1 MKNWLK
7 KHKWKI
13 LILLLII
20 AVLAAAFWYGGNA
33 PGARGWK
40 PETPSESQSEASSGD
55 TTPATE
61 ESSVAPSTEIA
72 SSEAPS
78 SEPDTSASEE
88 PTEPTKD
95 RYQTD
100 PVPEDKPKPVEPEE
114 ATVDTTTTQTCT
126 LSITCGTI
134 LNNMDLCDPD
144 KVGIVP
150 SNGVILATT
159 TCSFSAGE
167 SVFDLLQRIC
177 REYGIHLEA
186 SWTPA
191 YNSAYVEGIAN
202 LYEFDVGSGS
212 GWMYKVNGWFPN
224 YGCSRYEIQ
233 PGDEICFVYTC
244 NYGKDV
250 GGSVG

>member
-1 MKNWLK
+1 MKEWLK
-7 KHKWKI
+7 KNKWKI
-13 LILLLII
+13 LIPLLAL
-20 AVLAAAFWYGGNA
+20 AVLAAAFWYGGNS

-40 PETPSESQSEASSGD
+40 PETPSESQGEPAPSEEIPSESTAPTTEPESSQKMP
-55 TTPATE
+55 TEE
-61 ESSVAPSTEIA
+61 ESSETEA
-72 SSEAPS
+72 L
-78 SEPDTSASEE
+78 
-88 PTEPTKD
+88 TEPTKD

-100 PVPEDKPKPVEPEE
+100 PIPEDKPKPVEPEV
-114 ATVDTTTTQTCT
+114 ATVDTTTIQTCT

-144 KVGIVP
+144 KVAIVP
-150 SNGVILATT
+150 SNGVILGTT
-159 TCSFSAGE
+159 TFSFSAGE
-167 SVFDLLQRIC
+167 SVFDLLQRAC
-177 REYGIHLEA
+177 RDYGIHMEA
-186 SWTPA
+186 SWTPD

-212 GWMYKVNGWFPN
+212 GWMYRVNGWYPN

-250 GGSVG
+250 GDSMG